1 MRGRRRI
8 RKKWSE
14 GVFDSGALSNN
25 YGYEVVEIAAGGGS
39 ATLEDGTRDTA
50 KLAGLS

>member
-1 MRGRRRI
+1 MRGRRGI

-39 ATLEDGTRDTA
+39 ATLEDGTSEVGRVE
-50 KLAGLS
+50 LSF